1 MTLFDSFQKYPPP
14 TPVENCKWPAI
25 KTIKMANGETCGIKV
40 QTPVNKANITNSM
53 LRGVKQQIIKECD
66 LQSPVRSAVYS
77 KHFKNWVILVMIG

>member
-1 MTLFDSFQKYPPP
+1 
-14 TPVENCKWPAI
+14 
-25 KTIKMANGETCGIKV
+25 MANGETCGIKV

-77 KHFKNWVILVMIG
+77 KHCDNWVVLVLIG